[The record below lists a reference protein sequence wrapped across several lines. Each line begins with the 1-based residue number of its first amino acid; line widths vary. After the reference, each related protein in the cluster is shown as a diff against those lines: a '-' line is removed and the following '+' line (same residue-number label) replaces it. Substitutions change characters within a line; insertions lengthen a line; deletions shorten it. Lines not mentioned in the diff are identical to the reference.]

1 VGEAAAGGAVAVGA
15 GDGDAVALGTADSAA
30 EGAGGTLSL
39 GTAEAVGVTVAGAE
53 AEAVGEGVG
62 LLFLFADFLRGFGVG
77 VGVGLTNRCLILST
91 MLSFCAAPHS
101 GEPTEIISVSASAT
115 DHRVA
120 SLIPLFGLTNRR
132 QLLQHSLI
140 HSDAGVEIVQRKV
153 FVRRMRAAIVQRQP
167 EQQRFDT

>member
-1 VGEAAAGGAVAVGA
+1 MGEAAAGGAVAVGA

-91 MLSFCAAPHS
+91 MVSFCAAPHS
-101 GEPTEIISVSASAT
+101 GALIVMISVSAIAV
-115 DHRVA
+115 DQRIG

-132 QLLQHSLI
+132 HLLQHSLVD
-140 HSDAGVEIVQRKV
+140 SNTGVEILQWKV
-153 FVRRMRAAIVQRQP
+153 FVRRMGAAIVQR
-167 EQQRFDT
+167 